1 MRRASTFLVYV
12 ALLAAIIALLALSP
26 LGPARLA
33 IQAAP
38 NGVAVACTQTDLT
51 NAINTSTTPIDLP
64 AGCTITLTSELPQVF
79 SAIVINGNGAVING
93 GTGVRAFFVAGG
105 GGNLTLNN
113 VTIQNGNRDQGAG
126 INVGSGGIL
135 TVNNSTITGNT
146 TAGGAG
152 GAGIY
157 NDGGTVTVFNST
169 IANNS
174 AAGNGGAIYHR
185 GAGTTTVNYS
195 TLSGN
200 SATGLGGN
208 LYAENNGLTVG
219 SSIVANP
226 GGGAANCGVSV
237 GMTIAD
243 GGYNLQYPDT
253 TCGFL
258 TGVVNLNPALG
269 GLANNGGLTSTMAL
283 TSTSPAVDVIPSGTN
298 GCGTSVTADQR
309 GTTRPQDGNGD
320 TVSACDIGSFE
331 LASIVIPPTA
341 TSVPTG
347 GGGGTGGNGGAGAG
361 GPSAEDI
368 ARSQAPLCA
377 DLDGTTNTIIRARVP
392 GGTVTNGSVYCR
404 VLVQDSEIS
413 LQGASEVGSIDAINL
428 GVIQAVDVFGMSG
441 SLSVPRWNSSI
452 TACLQG
458 SGRFFYLDALT
469 APRVLSQL
477 PAWTEGIYTCATVY
491 NAGTILLVH

>member
-1 MRRASTFLVYV
+1 MRRASTLVYV
-12 ALLAAIIALLALSP
+12 ALLATIITLLALSP

-38 NGVAVACTQTDLT
+38 NGVAVPCTPVDLAT
-51 NAINTSTTPIDLP
+51 AINTPTTPIDLP
-64 AGCTITLTSELPQVF
+64 AGCTITLTSELPQVW
-79 SAIVINGNGAVING
+79 STIVINGNGAVING
-93 GTGVRAFFVAGG
+93 GTGIRVFFVAGG

-113 VTIQNGNRDQGAG
+113 ITIQNGNRDQGAG

-135 TVNNSTITGNT
+135 TVNNSTITGNST
-146 TAGGAG
+146 TVGGAG
-152 GAGIY
+152 GAGIF

-169 IANNS
+169 IANNAS
-174 AAGNGGAIYHR
+174 ATAGGAIYHR
-185 GAGTTTVNYS
+185 GASTTTVMYS

-200 SATGLGGN
+200 SATTGGN
-208 LYAENNGLTVG
+208 LYAQSAGLTVG

-226 GGGAANCGVSV
+226 GGGAANCATMV
-237 GMTIAD
+237 GISIGD

-253 TCGFL
+253 SCGFL
-258 TGVVNLNPALG
+258 TSVVNGNPALG

-283 TSTSPAVDVIPSGTN
+283 TSTSPAVDAIPTETN

-309 GTTRPQDGNGD
+309 GTARPQDGNGD
-320 TVSACDIGSFE
+320 STSACDIGSFE
-331 LASIVIPPTA
+331 LASAVIPPTA
-341 TSVPTG
+341 TSIPQG
-347 GGGGTGGNGGAGAG
+347 GNGGTGGNGGAGAG

-404 VLVQDSEIS
+404 VLVQDGEVS
-413 LQGASEVGSIDAINL
+413 LQGASEIGSMDAINL

-441 SLSVPRWNSSI
+441 SLSVPHWNSSI

-477 PAWTEGIYTCATVY
+477 PAWTEGVYTCATVY